1 MTRLLLLTFPHF
13 GKNLIN
19 SAAHVLARPLDDI
32 GLVQI
37 LPNDKTED
45 INKQLMAKINEHDNS
60 NGVLILCDIYGATH
74 CNIACQI
81 IEQGKIEMVS
91 GLNLPMLI
99 RAINYINEPVS
110 RLSEIAAKGGT
121 ESIKIVTSK
130 NQCDCPK

>member
-1 MTRLLLLTFPHF
+1 MTSILLLTFPHF

-19 SAAHVLARPLDDI
+19 SATHVLARPLDDI

-45 INKQLMAKINEHDNS
+45 INKQLMAKINAHENS

-99 RAINYINEPVS
+99 RTINYINEPVT
-110 RLSEIAAKGGT
+110 RLSEIAANGGT
-121 ESIKIVTSK
+121 ESIKIVNSK
-130 NQCDCPK
+130 NQCECPK

>member
-1 MTRLLLLTFPHF
+1 MTRILLLTFPDF
-13 GKNLIN
+13 GANLIN
-19 SAAHVLARPLDDI
+19 AAAHVLARSLDDI

-37 LPNDKTED
+37 LPSDKTED
-45 INKQLMAKINEHDNS
+45 IYEQLMAKINKQKNT

-99 RAINYINEPVS
+99 RTINYINEPVT
-110 RLSEIAAKGGT
+110 RLSEIAAKGGI
-121 ESIKIVTSK
+121 ESIKIVNSK